1 MKALAAG
8 IGVVFLTPLL
18 LGGTAMMLASSSEA
32 AEGTISS
39 LQCLPDLDTDKVVEQ
54 VTKILDGAD
63 ASHVRVEGLE
73 LPAEQIPNAQ
83 TIVATGIGLH
93 IPKRGQVIALATAMQ
108 ESRLR
113 NLSGGDRD
121 SLGLFQQR
129 PSQGWGTP
137 DQIRDPVHA
146 SEGFYKALLQVK
158 GWQQMTVTQAA
169 QAVQKSAYPD
179 AYAQWEPLATALQK
193 AIAATFAGADS
204 DSSDS
209 SDTDTDDTAISDC
222 GTAQDGSQY
231 GPIPEGAVPEGYSI
245 PKGTDP
251 RARTAIVWAMHQLG
265 TMYQWGG
272 SCTAP
277 HGPDPMGRCDC
288 SSLMQQAYAKAD
300 IQLTRTTY
308 TQVHEGKAVFGKAL
322 KPGDLIFS
330 RGTATRPEHVG
341 MYLGEG
347 LVIEAPRTGKPVRI
361 TPLKD
366 WDVLAARRVV

>member
-8 IGVVFLTPLL
+8 IGVVFLSPLL
-18 LGGTAMMLASSSEA
+18 LGGLAMMLASSSEA
-32 AEGTISS
+32 AESTTSS
-39 LQCLPDLDTDKVVEQ
+39 LQCLHGLDTDKVVDQ

-73 LPAEQIPNAQ
+73 LPTEQIPNAQ

-129 PSQGWGTP
+129 PSQGWGIP
-137 DQIRDPVHA
+137 DQIRDPVYA
-146 SEGFYKALLQVK
+146 SERFYKALLQVK

-169 QAVQKSAYPD
+169 QAVQKSGYPD
-179 AYAQWEPLATALQK
+179 AYAQWEPLATALQT
-193 AIAATFAGADS
+193 AIAATFPGAGS
-204 DSSDS
+204 DSSG
-209 SDTDTDDTAISDC
+209 TDAEDTAMSDC
-222 GTAQDGSQY
+222 GTAQDGTQY
-231 GPIPEGAVPEGYSI
+231 GPIPEGAVPKRYSI

-277 HGPDPMGRCDC
+277 QGPDPMGRCDC
-288 SSLMQQAYAKAD
+288 SSLMQQAYAKAG
-300 IQLTRTTY
+300 IQLTRSTY
-308 TQVHEGKAVFGKAL
+308 TQVNEGKAVSVKAL

-330 RGTATRPEHVG
+330 RGTSARPEHVG
-341 MYLGEG
+341 MYMGEG